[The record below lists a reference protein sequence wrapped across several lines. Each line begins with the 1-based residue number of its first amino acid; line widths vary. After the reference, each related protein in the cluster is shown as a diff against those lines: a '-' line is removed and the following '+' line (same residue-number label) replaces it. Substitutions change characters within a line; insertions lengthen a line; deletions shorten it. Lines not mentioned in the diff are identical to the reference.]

1 MEAVKNRDSS
11 PAWQWLLATVF
22 LFPLL
27 PEYISPFVLFAGF
40 IVFKVQWSKE
50 GRKAKVGTLGK
61 ICMAFMSLAL
71 LSILW
76 SDTKLDS
83 LGTAGLWWGMF
94 LVLVMINNLA
104 NTKEKIDEILKAVS
118 ASAALNGAIGT
129 IQICSYLL
137 HRDGYIGAGGV
148 LVNPIYKNLDKF
160 VYTKLPFEIR
170 TNTFADRASGFF
182 SNPNLM
188 TSYLV
193 FAYPL
198 SIYLYLN
205 SKTKKQKIFYLFS
218 NLLISAGISSTMTRA
233 GCVIALAGWLFMF
246 IVLIKRHGGR
256 MLQIFVPTVCI
267 IIPSLLTRYGII
279 FAPKPKPNGA
289 SHSGGAEAAAE
300 TAAQISAAVSAKQ
313 SSANHFKIWGSIIDY
328 LADNLREF
336 FFGLGFGCESTGN
349 MLLEEYGLD
358 KPHAHN
364 FILEIWAELG
374 LIGLIIL
381 LVLIGAAIMK
391 LFKTKAPN
399 GKRYD
404 LIFYIFTSFM
414 MFLCFGLSDYIFN
427 SPKQIILIMI
437 SLGLIQAISSCYEQN
452 EITKNDF
459 EKLKKH
465 DNAHKKMPQT

>member
-1 MEAVKNRDSS
+1 MEAVNNRQGS
-11 PAWQWLLATVF
+11 PAWRWLLATIF

-40 IVFKVQWSKE
+40 MVFKVQWSKE

-71 LSILW
+71 ISVLW
-76 SDTKLDS
+76 SDTKLDT

-94 LVLVMINNLA
+94 LILVMIYNLA
-104 NTKEKIDEILKAVS
+104 NSKEKIDEILRAVS
-118 ASAALNGAIGT
+118 ASAALNGAVGT

-137 HRDGYIGAGGV
+137 CRDGFINKNAV
-148 LVNPIYKNLDKF
+148 LVTPLYKNLDKKI
-160 VYTKLPFEIR
+160 YTMLPFEIR
-170 TNTFADRASGFF
+170 TNTFSDRASGFF

-205 SKTKKQKIFYLFS
+205 SKTKKKKIFYLFS

-246 IVLIKRHGGR
+246 VVLIKRHGGR
-256 MLQIFVPTVCI
+256 MLQIFLPTVCI
-267 IIPSLLTRYGII
+267 IVPSLLTRYGLI
-279 FAPKPKPNGA
+279 FTPKNPQGKA
-289 SHSGGAEAAAE
+289 HGGEAAAN
-300 TAAQISAAVSAKQ
+300 AATHVSAAVSAKQ
-313 SSANHFKIWGSIIDY
+313 SSANHLKIWKSIIDY
-328 LADNLREF
+328 LSDNIREF
-336 FFGLGFGCESTGN
+336 FIGLGFGCESTGN

-374 LIGLIIL
+374 IIGLVLLLALIASAIIR
-381 LVLIGAAIMK
+381 
-391 LFKTKAPN
+391 LFKTKAPS

-404 LIFYIFTSFM
+404 LIFYIFTSLT
-414 MFLCFGLSDYIFN
+414 MFLGFGLSDYIFN
-427 SPKQIILIMI
+427 SPKQIIIIMI
-437 SLGLIQAISSCYEQN
+437 SLGLTQAISNCYEHN
-452 EITKNDF
+452 ELLRTGG
-459 EKLKKH
+459 EKPNVRELAKA
-465 DNAHKKMPQT
+465 DI

>member
-1 MEAVKNRDSS
+1 MEAVKNRQSS
-11 PAWQWLLATVF
+11 PAWCWLLATIF

-61 ICMAFMSLAL
+61 ISMAFMSLAL
-71 LSILW
+71 ISVLW
-76 SDTKLDS
+76 SDTKLDT

-94 LVLVMINNLA
+94 LILVMIYNLA
-104 NTKEKIDEILKAVS
+104 NTKEKIDEILKTVS
-118 ASAALNGAIGT
+118 ASAALNGAVGS

-137 HRDGYIGAGGV
+137 CRDGFISKSAV
-148 LVNPIYKNLDKF
+148 LVTPLYKNLDKKI
-160 VYTKLPFEIR
+160 YTMLPFEIR
-170 TNTFADRASGFF
+170 TNTFSDRASGFF

-205 SKTKKQKIFYLFS
+205 SKTKKQKIFFLFS

-256 MLQIFVPTVCI
+256 MLQIFLPTVCI
-267 IIPSLLTRYGII
+267 IVPSLLTRYGLI
-279 FAPKPKPNGA
+279 FTPK
-289 SHSGGAEAAAE
+289 HSQGEAHGGEAAAN
-300 TAAQISAAVSAKQ
+300 TAAQVSAAVSAKQ
-313 SSANHFKIWGSIIDY
+313 SSANHFKIWESIVDY
-328 LADNLREF
+328 LSDNVREF

-374 LIGLIIL
+374 IIGLIL
-381 LVLIGAAIMK
+381 LLALIIAAVIK
-391 LFKTKAPN
+391 LFKTKAPS

-404 LIFYIFTSFM
+404 LIFYIFTSLM
-414 MFLCFGLSDYIFN
+414 MFLGFGLSDYIFN

-437 SLGLIQAISSCYEQN
+437 SLGLTQAISSCYEHN
-452 EITKNDF
+452 EILHASG
-459 EKLKKH
+459 EKPKILETAQA
-465 DNAHKKMPQT
+465 DI